1 MVTASPLQ
9 FVLPSDRIASSPP
22 EARGLRRD
30 LVRLLVADSQGVTH
44 TRFDHLGDY
53 LSPGDLLVVNTSQ
66 TMPAA
71 VRGTIDGG
79 AVGVH
84 FSSLH
89 EDGNWSIE
97 LRQPDNTGPIL
108 DRDSGDTVALPSGR
122 LTLLHAESGQEPGA
136 VRLWRARVDMQGSV
150 RRFLRRHGKPIRY
163 SYVPGEW
170 PLSAYQTV
178 FADYCTWPASSEM
191 ASAARPFTKRLVADL
206 RHAGVLIA
214 PISLHAGVSSLEAH
228 EPPRP
233 EPYVVPRETAD
244 AVNAARSTGQRVI
257 AVGTTVTRAL
267 ETVASP
273 DGIVQSGQGWTELI
287 LGPDRPARAIDGLIT
302 GWHAPEASH
311 LQLLGSV
318 VGPDMV
324 GNAYE
329 AALESDYEWHELG
342 DSSLLIRDPNS

>member
-1 MVTASPLQ
+1 MVTASPVQ
-9 FVLPSDRIASSPP
+9 FVLPPDRIASAPP
-22 EARGLRRD
+22 EVLGLRRD
-30 LVRLLVADSQGVTH
+30 QVRLLVADSRGVTH
-44 TRFDHLGDY
+44 SRFDRLVDH

-71 VRGTIDGG
+71 VKGSLDG
-79 AVGVH
+79 ASLGVH

-108 DRDSGDTVALPSGR
+108 DHSPGDTVSLASGS
-122 LTLLHAESGQEPGA
+122 LTLLYPESGQDAGE
-136 VRLWRARVDMQGSV
+136 VRLWRARVDVPGTV

-163 SYVPGEW
+163 AYIPDEW

-191 ASAARPFTKRLVADL
+191 ASAARPFTKHLVADL
-206 RHAGVLIA
+206 RRAGVLIA

-233 EPYVVPRETAD
+233 EPFVVPPKTAN
-244 AVNAARSTGQRVI
+244 AVNAARRSDRRVI

-267 ETVASP
+267 ETVAAP
-273 DGIVQSGQGWTELI
+273 DGTLQARQGWTNLV
-287 LGPDRPARAIDGLIT
+287 LGPDRPARTIDGLIT
-302 GWHAPEASH
+302 GWHPPEASH
-311 LQLLGSV
+311 LQLLEAV
-318 VGPDMV
+318 VGPDLV
-324 GNAYE
+324 TKAYE
-329 AALESDYEWHELG
+329 AALESNYQWHEFG
-342 DSSLLIRDPNS
+342 DSSLLVHH